1 MQDGIFHMFE
11 NTRLCNSDPPF
22 LYTGIHL
29 IWSADLKTGNR
40 NILENSH
47 GYLWTRAP
55 ESGFRETAIGLLVC
69 FLLWLLFA
77 SDSIQRKSCWG
88 KMPAFRQSSCVSQSN
103 GLGTQTPRFESS
115 SGTCEIV
122 RSQTRSRPSNSPF
135 WPRDMCSFIQ
145 CSSHI
150 KRWFVSSPYSSGG
163 GMEAQRWMWP
173 GSWTPLSKGARRW
186 TQACRPVLVL

>member
-1 MQDGIFHMFE
+1 MFE

-29 IWSADLKTGNR
+29 IWTADLKTGNW

-55 ESGFRETAIGLLVC
+55 ESGFRDTAIGLLVS
-69 FLLWLLFA
+69 FLLLLLLLLLFA
-77 SDSIQRKSCWG
+77 SDSVQRKSCWG
-88 KMPAFRQSSCVSQSN
+88 KMLAFRQSSCVSQSN
-103 GLGTQTPRFESS
+103 GLGTQTHRFESS

-135 WPRDMCSFIQ
+135 WPRDRCSFIQ
-145 CSSHI
+145 CSSHTYAMI
-150 KRWFVSSPYSSGG
+150 CFLSLLLSWRNGGTEMNVTMFMNSS
-163 GMEAQRWMWP
+163 
-173 GSWTPLSKGARRW
+173 K
-186 TQACRPVLVL
+186 